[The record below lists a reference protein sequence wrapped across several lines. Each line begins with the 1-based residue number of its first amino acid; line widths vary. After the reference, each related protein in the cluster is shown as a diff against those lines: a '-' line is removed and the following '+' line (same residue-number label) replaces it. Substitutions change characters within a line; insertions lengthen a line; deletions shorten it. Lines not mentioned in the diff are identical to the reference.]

1 MKNTIK
7 LGKLAGVTVELNWTV
22 LVIAALVTL
31 SVAGGILPAA
41 APGYETTQYIVGGVT
56 AAVALLA
63 SILVH
68 EWGHAIVA
76 QRNGV
81 RVERIS
87 LWAFGGVAQLEGEAE
102 TPRAEFLIAGIGPAI
117 SLVLGLALIYPA
129 SVVGGLFGAVLGW
142 LASINIILAVFN
154 LIPGAPLDGG
164 RLLHAWLWKRQGDR
178 ARATATATKAGRLVG
193 TALIVLGII
202 QFAAGGAG
210 GLWTALIG
218 WFLRGAATAEGRY
231 STIRSELQ
239 GVRVR
244 DVMTPAGPPEG
255 DWMSVAAFIDR
266 LAIADQRPVYFLTG
280 FEGTPSRLVTLQALA
295 AVPIDERYTLS
306 VRSIAQ
312 ELDELPAVQA
322 DEPAA
327 DLFTKLSSR
336 ALTVVWDASV
346 PVGTVNAAQLGTALE
361 QARLLSSLRGETPAA
376 A

>member
-41 APGYETTQYIVGGVT
+41 APGYETTQYVVGGV
-56 AAVALLA
+56 AAALALLA

-68 EWGHAIVA
+68 ELGHAVIA

-81 RVERIS
+81 KVERIS
-87 LWAFGGVAQLEGEAE
+87 LWALGGVAQLEGEAK

-129 SVVGGLFGAVLGW
+129 SVLGGLIGAVLGW
-142 LASINIILAVFN
+142 LAGINIILAVFN

-164 RLLHAWLWKRQGDR
+164 RLLHAWLWKRHGSR
-178 ARATATATKAGRLVG
+178 SRATATATKAGRLIG
-193 TALIVLGII
+193 TGLIVLGIV
-202 QFAAGGAG
+202 QFVAGGAG

-218 WFLRGAATAEGRY
+218 WFLRGAATAEGSY

-244 DVMTPAGPPEG
+244 DVMTSAGPPEG

-266 LAIADQRPVYFLTG
+266 RAIADHRPVYFLTG
-280 FEGTPSRLVTLQALA
+280 IEGTPSRLVTLQALA
-295 AVPIDERYTLS
+295 AVPVGERYTLS
-306 VRSIAQ
+306 VRSVAQ
-312 ELDELPAVQA
+312 ELGDLPAVQA
-322 DEPAA
+322 EEPAA
-327 DLFTKLSSR
+327 DLLTKLSPGI
-336 ALTVVWDASV
+336 LTIVWDGPV
-346 PVGTVNAAQLGTALE
+346 PVGTVNAAQLGTAVE